1 MEGEFMIPKPLVS
14 IIIPV
19 YKVEKYLD
27 ECLESVVSQTYTKL
41 EIIIVDDGSPDRC
54 PEMCDDWAK
63 K

>member
-1 MEGEFMIPKPLVS
+1 MIPKPLVS